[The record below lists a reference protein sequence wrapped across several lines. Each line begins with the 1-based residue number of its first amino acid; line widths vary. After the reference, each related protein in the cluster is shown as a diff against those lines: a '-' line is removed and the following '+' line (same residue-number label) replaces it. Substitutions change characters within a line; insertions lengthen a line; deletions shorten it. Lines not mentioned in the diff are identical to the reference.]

1 MASPPGLKGLGDI
14 ISLGSP
20 SGPPEEVGEGQSN
33 PGEEVKEE
41 GPPEML
47 VGAAHDV
54 MSAMRARDAEG
65 FAAALKDFV
74 SMC

>member
-1 MASPPGLKGLGDI
+1 MPSGGLKGLGDLMA
-14 ISLGSP
+14 LGAP
-20 SGPPEEVGEGQSN
+20 SGAPAGDGDGPDS
-33 PGEEVKEE
+33 E
-41 GPPEML
+41 GPTDKDTGSSDML

-54 MSAMRARDAEG
+54 MSAIRSRDPES